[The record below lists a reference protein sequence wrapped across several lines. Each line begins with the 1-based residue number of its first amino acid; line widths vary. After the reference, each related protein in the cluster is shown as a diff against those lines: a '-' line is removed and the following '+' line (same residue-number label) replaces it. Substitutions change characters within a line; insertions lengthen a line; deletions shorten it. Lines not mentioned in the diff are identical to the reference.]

1 MKYKVVTCFD
11 ETLLKLNGSKLIE
24 QFASSWQPSIDF
36 HCYYYNLDLSNYS
49 LPKKKNIYYHNLN
62 DIDGFSEFM

>member
-24 QFASSWQPSIDF
+24 QFASSWQPSIEF

-49 LPKKKNIYYHNLN
+49 
-62 DIDGFSEFM
+62 